1 MAPKSRRLFLE
12 LVGICTLM
20 SAAMDAFALSLA
32 NEPLFVTTPVKPN
45 VILGIDDSGSMD
57 SEVLVPTNDGALW
70 WNSEQQSFVGLDRS
84 DALSPGTLNYNGEG
98 DSNSFWRKYVY
109 LFPMGTG
116 TGRRVY
122 SDQSGHYA
130 VPPTPEYAFA
140 RCAAYNR
147 AYYDPSKTYLPWPSS
162 FGRDFTDSVPT
173 AASSDPVRGTVTVD
187 LTSNIFTTSSNWT
200 FKLQPGMRNSSGQ
213 QVAESAEDGSFT
225 YFPASYYSIDTE
237 GRCSSPVPSDY
248 MSFVTN
254 PGQRPAGVDAIGPD
268 GQCLIEY
275 QIKPGNA
282 FPSARTYEEELQN
295 FANWFTY
302 HRKRHQAMRSGIL
315 NAFAG
320 ISGIRA
326 GLFGFN
332 DRPSTLAILDIDT
345 ERFEFFDTLK
355 GLVGSGGTP
364 TREALNFIGEQLMR
378 TGGSAP
384 ITRHCQKNFAIL
396 FTDGFA
402 VPTSIS
408 GIGNEDGAAGAPY
421 EDDYSSTLGDIA
433 MRYYA
438 NNLRQDLVAH
448 GVPTS
453 NGCRS
458 GSPNPLLDCNEQLHM
473 VTYGVGLGVQGTI
486 YGDTHSSRADAHATP
501 PLWSEPNVN
510 RNPVQIDDLYHAT
523 VNGRGE
529 LLNAATPDA
538 IADNMNQVLSS
549 ILDAISSA
557 SSVAANSTSVST
569 GSRVF
574 QSRFHSSTWRGQLLA
589 FDIDYDGTIP
599 VIPVWDAGA
608 ALNGRAS
615 ATRTIFTLSR
625 DSGDGIPFRWPE
637 LSAQTDTL
645 QADLLNSDAY
655 GTVDVRGDERVDF
668 LRGDHV
674 VGFKA
679 RNYKLG
685 DIVQS
690 SPLHVG
696 RPQGGYGGA
705 AYASFASGMSAR
717 REMIYVG
724 ANDGMVHGF
733 DAQTGAERIAYV
745 PSAVYPNLSRLT
757 DPDYGQ
763 TLLPHR
769 YFVDG
774 SPMSA
779 DVYVNGS
786 WMTVL
791 AGGLNAGGQAYY
803 ALDITDPAGFFETSA
818 AALDTVLWEFT
829 DQDDA
834 DLGYTYNQPLINYGV
849 MQSAQIAKMNDGSWS
864 LIVGNGYN
872 NTEADGH
879 ASTTGHAAL
888 FVLDIGAGMDGGWDS
903 ADYTKI
909 DTGVGSTARPNG
921 LATPT
926 PIDIDGDGDI
936 DIAYAG
942 DLEGNIWKFDLTDP
956 TASSWSVE
964 RLYSAVD
971 SSGNPQP
978 VTTALMVLPHPN
990 GGHMVSFGT
999 GQYLEVADLSTT
1011 DEQSL
1016 YGIWDAALNGSAS
1029 TITGGRANLVEQ
1041 SVLATIRVSNTDLR
1055 ITSDHA
1061 VDYGSKRGWY
1071 MDLPTSGE
1079 RVGYNPIVRDRR
1091 FVFVTLIPDVDPCAA
1106 GGSGWIMEL
1115 DYLSGSRLAQS
1126 PFDVN
1131 GDLAISGLDLVDYTE
1146 DGDTTSVPASG
1157 IALDIGIPATP
1168 TVIGRDERTE
1178 FKVISGSSGD
1188 MATLLEGKSIAGGRL
1203 SWKQII
1209 DDSE

>member
-1 MAPKSRRLFLE
+1 LG
-12 LVGICTLM
+12 LVVICTLM
-20 SAAMDAFALSLA
+20 SAAMDASALSLA

-57 SEVLVPTNDGALW
+57 SEVVMPTNDGALW
-70 WNSEQQSFVGLDRS
+70 WNTDTLSFVGLDRT
-84 DALSPGTLNYNGEG
+84 DAASPGTLNYNDTGQ
-98 DSNSFWRKYVY
+98 SISPWHKYVY
-109 LFPMGTG
+109 LFPIGTG
-116 TGRRVY
+116 AGRRVY
-122 SDQSGHYA
+122 GDGSGHYA
-130 VPPTPEYAFA
+130 VAPTAEFAFA
-140 RCAAYNR
+140 RCSSYNR
-147 AYYDPSKTYLPWPSS
+147 AYYDPFKTYLPWPSS
-162 FGRDFTDSVPT
+162 YGQTFAESVPT
-173 AASSDPVRGTVTVD
+173 AAATDPVQGAVTLD
-187 LTSNIFTTSSNWT
+187 LTADIASAGTNWT
-200 FKLQPGMRNSSGQ
+200 FRLQPSMRNASGQ
-213 QVAESAEDGSFT
+213 QVADTAMDGNFT
-225 YFPASYYSIDTE
+225 YFPATYYSVDTD
-237 GRCSSPVPSDY
+237 GLCPSPVPSSYTD
-248 MSFVTN
+248 FVAN
-254 PGQRPAGVDAIGPD
+254 PALLPAGIDAIAPD

-275 QIKPGNA
+275 QIKPGNT
-282 FPSARTYEEELQN
+282 FPSGRTYEDEIQN

-345 ERFEFFDTLK
+345 DRFQFYDTLK

-438 NNLRQDLVAH
+438 NNLRQDLTAH

-458 GSPNPLLDCNEQLHM
+458 ASPNPLLDCNDQLHM

-486 YGDTHSSRADAHATP
+486 YGDTHSTRADAHAIP
-501 PLWSEPNVN
+501 PLWPQPNIT

-529 LLNAATPDA
+529 LFNAATPDA
-538 IADNMNQVLSS
+538 IAGNMNQVLSS

-569 GSRVF
+569 GSRIF

-589 FDIDYDGTIP
+589 FDVDYDGTIP
-599 VIPVWDAGA
+599 ANPLWDAGA
-608 ALNGRAS
+608 VLNVRAP
-615 ATRTIFTLSR
+615 ATRTVFTLSR
-625 DSGDGIPFRWPE
+625 DSRDGIPFRWSD
-637 LSAQTDTL
+637 LAAQTDTL
-645 QADLLNSDAY
+645 QADLLNADAY
-655 GTVDVRGDERVDF
+655 GAVDSRGDERVAF
-668 LRGDHV
+668 LRGNSV
-674 VGFKA
+674 AGFKP

-696 RPQGGYGGA
+696 KPQGGHGSA
-705 AYASFASGMSAR
+705 AYASFASAMSTR
-717 REMIYVG
+717 RQMIYVG

-733 DAQTGAERIAYV
+733 DAQTGAETLAYV
-745 PSAVYPNLSRLT
+745 PSVVYPNLSRLT

-779 DVYVNGS
+779 DVYVGGS
-786 WMTVL
+786 WMTIL
-791 AGGLNAGGQAYY
+791 AGGLNGGGQGYY
-803 ALDITDPAGFFETSA
+803 ALDITDPAGFAETSA
-818 AALDTVLWEFT
+818 AALDIVLWEFT
-829 DQDDA
+829 DEDDA
-834 DLGYTYNQPLINYGV
+834 DLGYTYNQPLINYGA
-849 MQSAQIAKMNDGSWS
+849 MQSAQIAKTNDGKWS

-872 NTEADGH
+872 NTQADGH
-879 ASTTGHAAL
+879 GSATGHAAL
-888 FVLDIGAGMDGGWDS
+888 FVLDIEAGMDGSWDA

-909 DTGVGSTARPNG
+909 GTGAGSVATPNG

-926 PIDIDGDGDI
+926 PVDIDGDGDI

-942 DLEGNIWKFDLTDP
+942 DLAGNIWKFDLTDS
-956 TASSWSVE
+956 TASSWSVDL
-964 RLYSAVD
+964 LYAAVD

-1016 YGIWDAALNGSAS
+1016 YGLWDAALNGSAS

-1061 VDYGSKRGWY
+1061 VDYGTKRGWY

-1131 GDLAISGLDLVDYTE
+1131 GDLAISGMDLVDFTE
-1146 DGDTTSVPASG
+1146 DGNTTKVPASG